1 MHKYLLLVSLMS
13 PLIVNA
19 QEVPGPRID
28 NSLSTCIEKDLST
41 AGMMRCTYVSY
52 KQWDRELNKNYQAL
66 ISKLKPTSRQ
76 ALKVAQLDWMK
87 YRDMEFRL
95 IDSIYDTISG
105 TMYIPMR
112 LDQKMQIVRQ
122 RSLALASYLELISES
137 EP

>member
-1 MHKYLLLVSLMS
+1 MHKYLLLVLLLT

-19 QEVPGPRID
+19 QEVPSHPID
-28 NSLSTCIEKDLST
+28 KSLYACIEKDLST
-41 AGMMRCTYVSY
+41 AGTMRCTDTAY

-66 ISKLKPTSRQ
+66 TSKLKPASRQ
-76 ALKVAQLDWMK
+76 ALKVAQLNWIK

-95 IDSIYDTISG
+95 IDSIYDTIPG

-112 LDQKMQIVRQ
+112 LDQKMQILRK
-122 RSLALASYLELISES
+122 RSLDLASYLDLISES